1 MDAGQEQGGDA
12 GETSEQTNTTS
23 TTKVSLNVKPL
34 NYQQI
39 GSMNG
44 NKLAAMINAALSQ
57 IGMDLNKRNDVEKA
71 RKVGIS
77 LEFKPVGGDDNYSID
92 VVMKVKVDLPA
103 RESSAMRVANTDGKL
118 VDMERPI

>member
-12 GETSEQTNTTS
+12 GETSEQTNVTS
-23 TTKVSLNVKPL
+23 STKVSLNVKPL
-34 NYQQI
+34 NYAQI

-44 NKLAAMINAALSQ
+44 NKLAAMINAALAQ
-57 IGMDLNKRNDVEKA
+57 VGMDLNKRNDVEKT

-92 VVMKVKVDLPA
+92 VVMKVKVDLPP

-118 VDMERPI
+118 VDLERPL